1 MKRICMLFALL
12 VCAMLTFTALAVEA
26 VPGDTVTLPVSIYSQ
41 NKVTGATLTLNYNS
55 SALELVESSTDY
67 GIAGG
72 ATFTLFTF
80 KGTIPDGQIGTV
92 TFKVKDTAKSG
103 KYVVSVTVNA
113 ASDFDENLISASASA
128 GFVTVV
134 ADCAHDKTEDKVTK
148 EADCENAG
156 TKQIV
161 CTDCGEVISTETIDA
176 LGHDMGEWKES
187 KAPTCEAKG
196 VETATC
202 TRCGKTETRDV
213 DALEHKFGEWKETKA
228 PACEVKGE
236 ETSTCALCGK
246 TETRDVDALDHKFGE
261 WKETKAPACEVKG
274 EETSTCALCGK
285 TETRDVDA
293 LEHKFGEWKETKAP
307 ACEVK
312 GEENS
317 TCELCGK
324 TETRDVDALGH
335 DVGEWVETK
344 APTCTEKGEETATC
358 SRCGEFDTRE
368 VAVLGHSFGKWTI
381 EKEATCE
388 EKGLEYRVCGQCGE
402 REERAIK
409 ALGHN
414 AVWKVIYPATRE
426 EEGLKQQICKRC
438 EAVLAEQVL
447 PILKT
452 TYKTACTAGIRIS
465 ELAPLMD
472 QYDAWK
478 MVTPVDL
485 SVEGTTRYPLV
496 AGNVYEIGYVDV
508 TVADG
513 AVSAELVVEAKVNMY
528 SAALVLLND
537 ASEFKRFTANDYEH
551 YEFPASINLSDLP
564 SDQMLM
570 MVTCQLTIDMA
581 KPEPKYY
588 NFKSAEHEAL
598 IEQLNEIIK

>member
-1 MKRICMLFALL
+1 MKRISILLALL
-12 VCAMLTFTALAVEA
+12 LCAMMVFSANAAETA
-26 VPGDTVTLPVSIYSQ
+26 PGETVTIPISVGASNAYTIKLYITFDANIFEYVGIASSIGLAS
-41 NKVTGATLTLNYNS
+41 YNS
-55 SALELVESSTDY
+55 ESARGVISMYNEY
-67 GIAGG
+67 NPIPAGQV
-72 ATFTLFTF
+72 
-80 KGTIPDGQIGTV
+80 GTITL
-92 TFKVKDTAKSG
+92 KVKDDVKSG
-103 KYVVSVTVNA
+103 TYSVSVVVKEA
-113 ASDFDENLISASASA
+113 FDTNYEDADVSASA
-128 GFVTVV
+128 GSVTVV
-134 ADCAHDKTEDKVTK
+134 ADCAHDTTKENVTK
-148 EADCENAG
+148 KADCENAG
-156 TKQIV
+156 SKQII
-161 CTDCGEVISTETIDA
+161 CADCGEVIGTETIDA
-176 LGHDMGEWKES
+176 LGHDMSKWTET
-187 KAPTCEAKG
+187 KAPTCEA
-196 VETATC
+196 
-202 TRCGKTETRDV
+202 
-213 DALEHKFGEWKETKA
+213 
-228 PACEVKGE
+228 KGE

-285 TETRDVDA
+285 TETR
-293 LEHKFGEWKETKAP
+293 ETA
-307 ACEVK
+307 
-312 GEENS
+312 
-317 TCELCGK
+317 
-324 TETRDVDALGH
+324 ALGH

-344 APTCTEKGEETATC
+344 APTCTEKGEEKATC

-368 VAVLGHSFGKWTI
+368 VAALGHSFGKWTA
-381 EKEATCE
+381 EKEAACE
-388 EKGLEYRVCGQCGE
+388 EEGLEYRVCGQCGE

-414 AVWKVIYPATRE
+414 AVWKVVYPATRE

-452 TYKTACTAGIRIS
+452 TYKTACTAGIRIA

-478 MVTPVDL
+478 MVTPIDL
-485 SVEGTTRYPLV
+485 SIEGTTRYPLV

-513 AVSAELVVEAKVNMY
+513 VVCADMVVEAKVTMY

-551 YEFPASINLSDLP
+551 YEFPVSINLSDLP

-570 MVTCQLTIDMA
+570 MVICQLTIDMA

-588 NFKSAEHEAL
+588 NFNSAEHAVL
-598 IEQLNEIIK
+598 LEQLNEIIK